1 MAIFK
6 TPKGIARY
14 PYLNT
19 PDTKF
24 NADGDYK
31 VTIVLDNNDETQA
44 LVASLTAIHEQA
56 IAQAKKDNPGKKVKS
71 ATLPINDEAEEG
83 KTYISFKLKAHV
95 TPRNG
100 APFDQKVALV
110 DASGKPMNK
119 SIFGGS
125 AIKVAFEPIP
135 FYTATVGAGLTLRL
149 KAVQVIELAAKGA
162 GAADGMFDAVEG
174 GYVDDGVAE
183 KIAPFSDS
191 QDPVP
196 DNTDDEF

>member
-1 MAIFK
+1 MAILK
-6 TPKGIARY
+6 SPKGIARY

-24 NADGDYK
+24 NPEGDYK
-31 VTIVLDNNDETQA
+31 VTLVLDNNDETSA
-44 LVASLTAIHEQA
+44 LVATLNAIHEEA
-56 IAQAKKDNPGKKVKS
+56 IAKAKQDNPGKKIKI

-83 KTYISFKLKAHV
+83 KTYISFKLRANV

-100 APFDQKVALV
+100 SPFSQKPALV
-110 DASGKPMNK
+110 DAGGSPMTK

-125 AIKVAFEPIP
+125 VIKVAFEASS

-162 GAADGMFDAVEG
+162 GGDFGFEAVEG
-174 GYVDDGVAE
+174 YKDDGIAEVA
-183 KIAPFSDS
+183 APFSDALDS
-191 QDPVP
+191 IP
-196 DNTDDEF
+196 DNKSDEF